1 MVPMKWPTIPFSRI
15 RMATIITRRTVRRLD
30 GWALAVLATPE
41 LPDVCRGRGDRR
53 GRGRRVGCV
62 GRPRPSA
69 RLGGCC
75 CGCLHRRRQ
84 RPQRH
89 LRPRDGPHQSSGPP
103 ARLRSIDA
111 RHRAGLRRFR
121 LRDRGGPRGLHQ
133 SFRPAHRRPKR
144 DPHALLRELAEGPR
158 RPGER
163 RHRLPGRLFVP
174 LRRRLRVSILDR
186 SADPHRDPRRAGV
199 SGDAGPRDHERHRG
213 HAGRR
218 RSSHLAAADR
228 SESRGGGSGPHPRAV
243 RRTQFSSAVLRRP
256 RDRLRDPGPPRGRN
270 VYLRRPPLGDKSGA
284 LPARHEVCDDRGP
297 RGVPRR
303 CVPVNVYESIL
314 ERRRAGRLHMTLLDP
329 DKHSATEAASL
340 AAEAGR
346 AGTDAIMVGGST
358 GVTQDKVDGTV
369 LAIKEAVRVPVIL
382 FPASAANLSPH
393 ADALYFMSLLNSRAP
408 RLIVGEQR
416 LAAPIVKAWGL
427 ETIPMAYL
435 VFEPGMRAGEIGDA
449 ELISRKSPTVAVQYA
464 LAAQM
469 LGMKL
474 VYLEAGS
481 GSPEPV
487 PAKVIQAVRKAI
499 DIPVVVGGGIRTP
512 EAAKAVAAAGADV
525 VVTGTIVE
533 VAREGDALRRIIEAV
548 KAA

>member
-1 MVPMKWPTIPFSRI
+1 M
-15 RMATIITRRTVRRLD
+15 
-30 GWALAVLATPE
+30 
-41 LPDVCRGRGDRR
+41 
-53 GRGRRVGCV
+53 
-62 GRPRPSA
+62 
-69 RLGGCC
+69 
-75 CGCLHRRRQ
+75 
-84 RPQRH
+84 
-89 LRPRDGPHQSSGPP
+89 
-103 ARLRSIDA
+103 
-111 RHRAGLRRFR
+111 
-121 LRDRGGPRGLHQ
+121 
-133 SFRPAHRRPKR
+133 
-144 DPHALLRELAEGPR
+144 
-158 RPGER
+158 
-163 RHRLPGRLFVP
+163 
-174 LRRRLRVSILDR
+174 
-186 SADPHRDPRRAGV
+186 
-199 SGDAGPRDHERHRG
+199 
-213 HAGRR
+213 
-218 RSSHLAAADR
+218 
-228 SESRGGGSGPHPRAV
+228 
-243 RRTQFSSAVLRRP
+243 
-256 RDRLRDPGPPRGRN
+256 
-270 VYLRRPPLGDKSGA
+270 
-284 LPARHEVCDDRGP
+284 
-297 RGVPRR
+297 
-303 CVPVNVYESIL
+303 NVYESIL
-314 ERRRAGRLHMTLLDP
+314 ERRRAARLHMTLLDP
-329 DKHSATEAASL
+329 DKQSATEAATL

-393 ADALYFMSLLNSRAP
+393 ADALYFMSLLNSRDP

-435 VFEPGMRAGEIGDA
+435 VVEPGMRAGEIGDA

-464 LAAQM
+464 LAPQM
-469 LGMKL
+469 L